1 MGRVGG
7 LKRNLYIRALVAM
20 VNVGVFGWKTA
31 TGKRYSFFGQFGSFT
46 LLSITRSQS
55 QQSAHK
61 DLEPKWPK
69 SVLMD
74 GKLQQGQKCSFFGNS
89 VVLFCFL

>member
-1 MGRVGG
+1 LWMENCSKDRSVFWGQCGG
-7 LKRNLYIRALVAM
+7 FI
-20 VNVGVFGWKTA
+20 
-31 TGKRYSFFGQFGSFT
+31 

-69 SVLMD
+69 PVFMD
-74 GKLQQGQKCSFFGNS
+74 GKLQQGQKYSFLGNS
-89 VVLFCFL
+89 VALFCFL

>member
-1 MGRVGG
+1 MA
-7 LKRNLYIRALVAM
+7 KA
-20 VNVGVFGWKTA
+20 GVYGWKIAARTEV
-31 TGKRYSFFGQFGSFT
+31 FFWGQCGGFI

-69 SVLMD
+69 PVFMD
-74 GKLQQGQKCSFFGNS
+74 GKLQQGQKYSFWAIRWLYSAFYNALA
-89 VVLFCFL
+89 VAAICT